1 MPPLSNSKIFKI
13 RSHCANLFAH
23 STAHSVVQLRHP
35 VKRWQYGLS
44 TTAST
49 MQCFPDIQARYSSRW
64 WGWISQSQ
72 CCVCSCRGRSTVGET
87 TPLDDNLNTSTP
99 HAYRGTQVNDN
110 TKKTVN
116 IATTT
121 CGGSHSSDAIVLE
134 GRIGTKLYSNSVWQF
149 SFPGSLSRSPRLSDR
164 TLLVT
169 GKPLLDASS
178 LHTCLHLKFAT
189 GSGLQILR
197 KLSSV
202 HFPPHRTTTST
213 TTSLPWHLAQPPTT
227 TSTPTSC
234 RKCPFESDDAARSVA
249 SKYESEP

>member
-1 MPPLSNSKIFKI
+1 MPPLSNSKFFKI

-72 CCVCSCRGRSTVGET
+72 CCVCSCRARSTVGET

-116 IATTT
+116 IALRLAAVLIPPTPLSWRAASAPSSIATAS
-121 CGGSHSSDAIVLE
+121 GNSHSPGVCHGHLDSQIV
-134 GRIGTKLYSNSVWQF
+134 
-149 SFPGSLSRSPRLSDR
+149 
-164 TLLVT
+164 
-169 GKPLLDASS
+169 
-178 LHTCLHLKFAT
+178 HC
-189 GSGLQILR
+189 
-197 KLSSV
+197 
-202 HFPPHRTTTST
+202 
-213 TTSLPWHLAQPPTT
+213 
-227 TSTPTSC
+227 
-234 RKCPFESDDAARSVA
+234 
-249 SKYESEP
+249 